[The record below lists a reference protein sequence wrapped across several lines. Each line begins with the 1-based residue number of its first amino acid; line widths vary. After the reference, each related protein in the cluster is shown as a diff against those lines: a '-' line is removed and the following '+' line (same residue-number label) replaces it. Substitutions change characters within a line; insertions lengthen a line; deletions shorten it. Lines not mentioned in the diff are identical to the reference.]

1 MKPDTQFVRLKNEE
15 RRTAAYAR
23 EFGAHGEL
31 VEITDQFAR
40 APAIRD
46 EALPCVSIGAV
57 I

>member
-1 MKPDTQFVRLKNEE
+1 ME
-15 RRTAAYAR
+15 RTAAYAR
-23 EFGAHGEL
+23 EFAAHGEL

-46 EALPCVSIGAV
+46 EALPCVSIGAA